1 MYINK
6 ELEEFINLKDER
18 KNSAYAKLKLLIYG
32 VKDAPEIFG
41 KFQDTFKEEH
51 YAYDNR
57 NWGVDKKR
65 LTPTELLLPGG
76 IVSKLHIR
84 PDSPLTLKED
94 SEKLYILLE
103 NKVLSE
109 FRFLPRPDFWNYTTS
124 KGTPT
129 KKLSQMYGLNSLN
142 FNIYSEC
149 EFWNVGKGCRFCSV
163 KSIVSGDNPI
173 EVKKSPEELADVCEL
188 ATKYDDINYIIVTGG
203 SHLNQDEEFQ
213 AHLDVIKAIKDNL
226 PWGGKRKYFNDAS

>member
-1 MYINK
+1 MNK

-32 VKDAPEIFG
+32 VKDAPEVFG

-51 YAYDNR
+51 YAYDNG

-109 FRFLPRPDFWNYTTS
+109 FRFLPRPN
-124 KGTPT
+124 
-129 KKLSQMYGLNSLN
+129 
-142 FNIYSEC
+142 
-149 EFWNVGKGCRFCSV
+149 FWNVGTGCRVCSV
-163 KSIVSGDNPI
+163 KSTVSGDNPI

-213 AHLDVIKAIKDNL
+213 AHLDVIKAIKDKL
-226 PWGGKRKYFNDAS
+226 PWGGKIKGNISMMPPKDLKKLDELYINKVENPSFNMEAWPKENF